1 MATQDLSTIAQLLY
15 ADMDAVDFARI
26 VSELDVVLT
35 RMRGDEVVISWDCDD
50 LVTFD
55 VPETRILLG
64 WSEIGRRAF
73 GGCLTVAVGPNPTA
87 AATQA
92 RAEHE
97 VLCSRLVERIQGRYT
112 PNGVMWR
119 QIEGAISAD
128 QVDDMVEALTAPA
141 EQSLPPID
149 SILEDLSRADLQLAE
164 ARANQT
170 DPRAVREPE
179 LSRLAMEPVAAEA
192 PATAPQPVA
201 PRRAARKIDV
211 KQAIRPSA
219 AVTDAANDKPDLPL
233 PKSAELARLR
243 EALYPVEAEAEA
255 QAAEK
260 PVHSTQMRLA
270 AHAMNATLI
279 VVYAPL
285 GAAVM
290 TYSLLRGEDIRLSG
304 RVMALVGTFF
314 ALAQT
319 PMGQTVAAMARSM
332 S

>member
-15 ADMDAVDFARI
+15 ADMEAVDFARI

-35 RMRGDEVVISWDCDD
+35 RMRGDEVVITWDCDD

-73 GGCLTVAVGPNPTA
+73 GGCLTVAVGPNPTV
-87 AATQA
+87 AATEA

-112 PNGVMWR
+112 PTGVMWR

-141 EQSLPPID
+141 EQSLPSID
-149 SILEDLSRADLQLAE
+149 SILENLSRADLQLAE

-192 PATAPQPVA
+192 PAAEVKPVT

-219 AVTDAANDKPDLPL
+219 AAMDAANDKPDLPL

-243 EALYPVEAEAEA
+243 EALYPVGPEAEV
-255 QAAEK
+255 QAVEK
-260 PVHSTQMRLA
+260 PVYSTQMRLA

-290 TYSLLRGEDIRLSG
+290 TYSILRGEDMRLSG
-304 RVMALVGTFF
+304 RVMALAGTFF

-319 PMGQTVAAMARSM
+319 PMGQTVAAMARSI